1 MNPKANQVRVCL
13 KSQNSLIGATA
24 YKTSKGTP
32 ALIFF
37 KILLL
42 LWCRHINHVFNVF
55 INILIFTTFMLH
67 YLIFNVLYSIYQIHV
82 NVILWE
88 ENKKKSENTIVK
100 AFQNIYHQCRQL
112 MSSLLEIAVIV

>member
-1 MNPKANQVRVCL
+1 
-13 KSQNSLIGATA
+13 
-24 YKTSKGTP
+24 
-32 ALIFF
+32 
-37 KILLL
+37 
-42 LWCRHINHVFNVF
+42 
-55 INILIFTTFMLH
+55 MLR

-100 AFQNIYHQCRQL
+100 AFQDIYHQCRQL

>member
-13 KSQNSLIGATA
+13 KSQNSLIRAAA
-24 YKTSKGTP
+24 YTTRKGTP

-100 AFQNIYHQCRQL
+100 AFQNIYHQCR
-112 MSSLLEIAVIV
+112 